1 MDAVVKFW
9 GCSDFH
15 ENLLTMLDPL
25 STKRLIQSEVVEKK
39 VLKRSLSS
47 KIWACLIKRSSY
59 GGGGVLV
66 LDDVK
71 DLVPVLKFL

>member
-25 STKRLIQSEVVEKK
+25 SIRRLTHSGVVEKK
-39 VLKRSLSS
+39 VLKKSLS
-47 KIWACLIKRSSY
+47 KI
-59 GGGGVLV
+59 
-66 LDDVK
+66 
-71 DLVPVLKFL
+71 